1 LALRTHHLE
10 FLPRIFVL
18 SLLALWLFGGPD
30 PAFSADPLVGICFL
44 IELVSLNLLLLLLT
58 FVGMDIRERGC
69 VTFGGFIPWED
80 IASQEWKPANLGVAN
95 LQLKGRNKSL
105 PFVIRT
111 VRATQR
117 EQAERILGEHL
128 PQAGS

>member
-1 LALRTHHLE
+1 
-10 FLPRIFVL
+10 
-18 SLLALWLFGGPD
+18 
-30 PAFSADPLVGICFL
+30 
-44 IELVSLNLLLLLLT
+44 
-58 FVGMDIRERGC
+58 

-95 LQLKGRNKSL
+95 LQLKGRNKTVPL
-105 PFVIRT
+105 VIRT